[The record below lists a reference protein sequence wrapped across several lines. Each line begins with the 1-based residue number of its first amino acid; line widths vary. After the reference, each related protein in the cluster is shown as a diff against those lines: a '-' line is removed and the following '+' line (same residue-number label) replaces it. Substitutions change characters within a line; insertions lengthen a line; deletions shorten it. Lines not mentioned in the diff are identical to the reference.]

1 MRKLRNDRRRLQH
14 ILDLSARA
22 MREYAAL
29 RGQQIADDDL
39 RYDGFVRLIQ
49 TIGEACRKLSPEL
62 RAVQPHVPWA
72 DIIGL
77 RNILV
82 HDYDEIDEAT
92 VWRVLADELPIL
104 HKQATQI
111 LTELPV
117 TTDE

>member
-14 ILDLSARA
+14 ILDLSDRA
-22 MREYAAL
+22 TREYQAL
-29 RGQQIADDDL
+29 GGNLLSDDDI

-49 TIGEACRKLSPEL
+49 TIGEACRKISQEVRDANP
-62 RAVQPHVPWA
+62 QVPWS

-82 HDYDEIDEAT
+82 HDYDEIDEIT

-104 HKQATQI
+104 RQQAARI
-111 LTELPV
+111 LNALPSA
-117 TTDE
+117 TDE